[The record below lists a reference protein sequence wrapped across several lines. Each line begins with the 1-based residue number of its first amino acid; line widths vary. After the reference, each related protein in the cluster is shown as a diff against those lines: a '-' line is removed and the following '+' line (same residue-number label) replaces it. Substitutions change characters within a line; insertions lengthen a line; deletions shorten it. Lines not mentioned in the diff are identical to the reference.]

1 MPYVSAESLGTIS
14 NTETLLTLLYE
25 CSKVEISSNGGTMH
39 FNCKYCKKDLPIS
52 YGRGERQ
59 VWCNAGCKKAFE
71 RKRKW
76 EARHGN

>member
-1 MPYVSAESLGTIS
+1 
-14 NTETLLTLLYE
+14 
-25 CSKVEISSNGGTMH
+25 MH

-76 EARHGN
+76 EARRGQ